1 MVKMIVYQVCI
12 FNDMLHMMSWD
23 SDGIVGFVLLRGWRM
38 VLECHLIYYLEIG
51 RINMI

>member
-23 SDGIVGFVLLRGWRM
+23 SDGIVEVLSF
-38 VLECHLIYYLEIG
+38 
-51 RINMI
+51 